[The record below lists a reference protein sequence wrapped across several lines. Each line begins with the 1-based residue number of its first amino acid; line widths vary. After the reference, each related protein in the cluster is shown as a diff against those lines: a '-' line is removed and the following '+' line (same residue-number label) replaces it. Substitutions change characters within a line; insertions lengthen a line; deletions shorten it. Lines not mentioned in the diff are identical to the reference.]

1 MKMAKKRTKRQKAII
16 KRRIF
21 LTCSAAVLIAV
32 IALVAFAVNALIK
45 VSDNT
50 NDNNSGKNT
59 ENSASAVS
67 SEQIPA
73 TTATVISTGDIM
85 VHSTQLTGA
94 KTASGDYDFSAF
106 FKEATPYFK
115 AADLAVANLEVT
127 FGGTESGKF
136 SGYPAFN
143 TPDSLADTIK
153 ESGLNFLITSNNHA
167 YDTGLFGLKRTA
179 QILKQRGIEFT
190 GTRESDQEPAYAVKE
205 INNIKIGIANFT
217 YETSGQTP
225 GRKYLNGA
233 IIAQEANSLINSF
246 SYEHID
252 DFYAEAADIIT
263 KMKSD
268 GADYILFYM
277 HWGNEYKTSPDTWQK
292 TIAQKLSNLGVNMI
306 IGSHPHVIQPL
317 ELIRSEDGESTTV
330 CLYSMG
336 NCVSNQR
343 QEIMDS
349 CPSGHTEDG
358 MLLSFT
364 LKKDKDGTVLSG
376 LDLIPTWVNKY
387 KGGSGY
393 LYTVYPLESP
403 DDGSAKYSLDST
415 AASKASRSYERTK
428 TIVAASLTECQ
439 QAVGCEITFK

>member
-1 MKMAKKRTKRQKAII
+1 MAKKRTKRQKAII
-16 KRRIF
+16 RRRIF
-21 LTCSAAVLIAV
+21 LTCCSAVLIAV
-32 IALVAFAVNALIK
+32 IALIVFSVNALLKNEDK
-45 VSDNT
+45 VGYNSSDK
-50 NDNNSGKNT
+50 DT
-59 ENSASAVS
+59 ENSSSAVS
-67 SEQIPA
+67 SEEIPE

-106 FKEATPYFK
+106 FKETDSYFK

-127 FGGTESGKF
+127 FGGTESGQY

-143 TPDSLADTIK
+143 TPDSLADAIK
-153 ESGLNFLITSNNHA
+153 NSGLNFLITSNNHA

-179 QILKQRGIEFT
+179 QVLKQRGIEFT
-190 GTRESDQEPAYAVKE
+190 GTRETEQEPNFAIKE

-217 YETSGQTP
+217 YETSGQTE

-233 IIAQEANSLINSF
+233 IIAKEANNLINSF
-246 SYEHID
+246 SYDHID
-252 DFYAEAADIIT
+252 DFYTSAANMISE
-263 KMKSD
+263 MKSG

-306 IGSHPHVIQPL
+306 IGSHPHVIQPV

-330 CLYSMG
+330 CLYSTG

-358 MLLSFT
+358 MLFEFT
-364 LKKDKDGTVLSG
+364 LKKGKDGTVLSG

-393 LYTVYPLESP
+393 LYTIYPLESAQ
-403 DDGSAKYSLDST
+403 DGSAKYSLDST
-415 AASKASRSYERTK
+415 AANKAAKSFERTK
-428 TIVAASLTECQ
+428 AIVAAGLTECQ
-439 QAVGCEITFK
+439 QAIGCEITFK